1 MAKTQSGILIKGVEI
16 AGDVPTACTTMW
28 APCVLTTLL
37 KYTSETTVQI
47 RMTLKTRVLRMFRAK
62 RSCKYIAHMLRETKF
77 YSF

>member
-37 KYTSETTVQI
+37 KYTSETTD
-47 RMTLKTRVLRMFRAK
+47 TDD
-62 RSCKYIAHMLRETKF
+62 TKNTGF
-77 YSF
+77 KNV